1 VSNLSEKI
9 SLVTGATG
17 HIGYALLK
25 ELVDSGEKVRI
36 LIRKDSKQFDGIE
49 CEKVYGDVTDLDAL
63 LKAFEGVDVV
73 YHLAGIIDINA
84 DQEDMIWSVNVGG
97 TKNVVKAC
105 QEKGVRR
112 LVYASSVD
120 AFPPL
125 PDNQVMTELDHF
137 DVDILDGTYAKTK
150 ATATQF
156 VLDEVK
162 AGRLDAV
169 VTHPGACIGPYDF
182 KVSNVGE
189 MVRMF
194 INGMFPVTLS
204 FGAYNFVDIRDVA
217 HGMYMAAKQGGKGEC
232 YILCGEQISV
242 DGFIKATAKACGK
255 KAPKIPLSYG
265 FAKAVAPAAEVFYKV
280 AKKTPLFTRYSIR
293 KLVSNCNFSIEKA
306 RKELDYNPM
315 SVEQSVTDMVQWIKE
330 NEK

>member
-1 VSNLSEKI
+1 MNEKI

-125 PDNQVMTELDHF
+125 PDNQLMTELDHF
-137 DVDILDGTYAKTK
+137 EVDILDGTYAKTK

-242 DGFIKATAKACGK
+242 GGFIKATAKACGK

-265 FAKAVAPAAEVFYKV
+265 VAKAVAPAAEVFYKV

-315 SVEQSVTDMVQWIKE
+315 SVEQSVADMVQWIKE

>member
-1 VSNLSEKI
+1 MSEKI

-169 VTHPGACIGPYDF
+169 ITHPGACIGPYDF

-194 INGMFPVTLS
+194 VNGMFPVTLS

-306 RKELDYNPM
+306 RKELGYNPM

>member
-1 VSNLSEKI
+1 MGNKI

-125 PDNQVMTELDHF
+125 PDNQLMTELDHF
-137 DVDILDGTYAKTK
+137 EVDILDGTYAKTK

-194 INGMFPVTLS
+194 VNGIFPVTLS

-242 DGFIKATAKACGK
+242 ADFIAVTAKACGK

-265 FAKAVAPAAEVFYKV
+265 FAKAVAPAAEIFYKV

-315 SVEQSVTDMVQWIKE
+315 TVEQSVTDMVKWIRE

>member
-1 VSNLSEKI
+1 MSEKI

-84 DQEDMIWSVNVGG
+84 DQEDMIWSVTVGG

-112 LVYASSVD
+112 LVYTSSVD

>member
-1 VSNLSEKI
+1 MSGKI

-36 LIRKDSKQFDGIE
+36 LIRKDSKQFDGID

-63 LKAFEGVDVV
+63 LNAFEDVDVV

-84 DQEDMIWSVNVGG
+84 DQEDMIWNVNVGG

-120 AFPPL
+120 AFKPL
-125 PDNQVMTELDHF
+125 PDNQVMRE
-137 DVDILDGTYAKTK
+137 VDNFPIDDLEGTYAKTK

-156 VLDEVK
+156 VLDEVA

-194 INGMFPVTLS
+194 VNGVFPVTLS

-265 FAKAVAPAAEVFYKV
+265 VAKAVAPAAEVFYKV

-315 SVEQSVTDMVQWIKE
+315 SVEQSVTDMVKWIREYECK
-330 NEK
+330 K

>member
-1 VSNLSEKI
+1 MSEKI

-25 ELVDSGEKVRI
+25 ELVDNGEKVRI
-36 LIRKDSKQFDGIE
+36 LIRKDSKLFDGID

-84 DQEDMIWSVNVGG
+84 DQEDMIWNVNVGG

-120 AFPPL
+120 AFKPL
-125 PDNQVMTELDHF
+125 PDNQVMRE
-137 DVDILDGTYAKTK
+137 VDSFNPDELDGTYAKTK

-162 AGRLDAV
+162 AGKIDAV

-194 INGMFPVTLS
+194 VNGIFPVTLS

-315 SVEQSVTDMVQWIKE
+315 SVEQSVTDMVKWIREYECK
-330 NEK
+330 